1 MPALLDAPKGAPASE
16 MDKTK
21 ELLQKFQQNWIQRET
36 KEEKPK
42 VERKPE
48 NLPKIDDPVTPA
60 TPPKPEAEKEKP
72 KVEAKEPAA
81 AEPKPE
87 PKPEAKPEPK
97 TISQDELSESIVK
110 SVREGVREA
119 VRQERQVE
127 AVKETPKE
135 APLPPVEQ
143 KRMERLAVLEEL
155 YPDDYK
161 DISQQRDNFLK
172 AQRKYEEQWLKE
184 HPGEE
189 FDPNASEH
197 EEFFEKDPL
206 NKVDSEH
213 MAEAIAEHRL
223 SAERKAFDAKLEAV
237 ATRAEVNPAAAREGA
252 RVASSVVSGIL
263 GKAGNGLLNADGS
276 INQERLEAL
285 QAEDPV
291 RAPVLAHAAQ
301 AAHMLTAE
309 AIKLFRGAVE
319 KDVEN
324 NPLHRKLVKFG
335 TGVENRMLELTPEQ
349 WEGQDS
355 RKRPHENFV
364 PRATF
369 LRMSREERAKHWTF
383 DERDFVELIERDLK
397 KDAEKVIEEE
407 ENRIIALAKR
417 RGYEVASS
425 PKAPVAAPAK
435 EKSLLITR
443 EEKPVSPSSALQP
456 KMAGVKGAPP
466 AESQT
471 LLQAW
476 GKAWL
481 GK

>member
-1 MPALLDAPKGAPASE
+1 MSE
-16 MDKTK
+16 VDKTK
-21 ELLQKFQQNWIQRET
+21 DLLQQFKQNWIQSESK
-36 KEEKPK
+36 KEEPK

-48 NLPKIDDPVTPA
+48 NLPKIDDPVAPEPEDKKA
-60 TPPKPEAEKEKP
+60 EPKVVEAENKEPSKP
-72 KVEAKEPAA
+72 AHEAKAEAPQPK
-81 AEPKPE
+81 AEPKPAFDQE
-87 PKPEAKPEPK
+87 
-97 TISQDELSESIVK
+97 QLSESIVK
-110 SVREGVREA
+110 GVREGVREA
-119 VRQERQVE
+119 VRQDRQAE
-127 AVKETPKE
+127 APKE
-135 APLPPVEQ
+135 PALPPVEQ
-143 KRMERLAVLEEL
+143 KRMERLVTLEQL
-155 YPDDYK
+155 YPDDYR
-161 DISQQRDNFLK
+161 DISKQRENFLK

-189 FDPNASEH
+189 FDPNASDH

-206 NKVDSEH
+206 NKVDAEH

-223 SAERKAFDAKLEAV
+223 SAERKSFDAKLEAV

-252 RVASSVVSGIL
+252 RVASRVINGIL

-276 INQERLEAL
+276 INAERMEAL

-301 AAHMLTAE
+301 TAQALVTE
-309 AIKLFRGAVE
+309 AVKLFRGAAK

-324 NPLHRKLVKFG
+324 NPLHSHIVKFG
-335 TGVENRMLELTPEQ
+335 SGVEKRMMELSSDQ
-349 WEGQDS
+349 WDGSDP
-355 RKRPHENFV
+355 RKRKHEDYV
-364 PRATF
+364 PSERF
-369 LRMSREERAKHWTF
+369 HRMSKADQSKHWTF
-383 DERDFVELIERDLK
+383 DERDFVELMSMDLQN
-397 KDAEKVIEEE
+397 DAKKVIEEE
-407 ENRIIALAKR
+407 ENRIITLAKR

-425 PKAPVAAPAK
+425 PKVPVEAPAK
-435 EKSLLITR
+435 QQSPLITR

>member
-1 MPALLDAPKGAPASE
+1 MPAILDAPKGAPVSE

-21 ELLQKFQQNWIQRET
+21 ELLQQFKDNWIQST
-36 KEEKPK
+36 PKKEEPK

-48 NLPKIDDPVTPA
+48 NLPKIDDPVTPEA
-60 TPPKPEAEKEKP
+60 APKPEAKKEEP

-81 AEPKPE
+81 KEPKPE
-87 PKPEAKPEPK
+87 PKPTPKPEPK
-97 TISQDELSESIVK
+97 AISQDELSESIVK
-110 SVREGVREA
+110 GVREGVREA

-135 APLPPVEQ
+135 SPLPPVEQ

-155 YPDDYK
+155 YPEDYK

-189 FDPNASEH
+189 FDPNAFEH

-206 NKVDSEH
+206 NKVDAEH

-252 RVASSVVSGIL
+252 RVASSVVNGIL

-291 RAPVLAHAAQ
+291 RAPVLVHAAQ
-301 AAHMLTAE
+301 AAQKLGTE
-309 AIKLFRGAVE
+309 VVKLFRGAV
-319 KDVEN
+319 KPDVER
-324 NPLHRKLVKFG
+324 NPLHRQIVEFG
-335 TGVENRMLELTPEQ
+335 KGVEERMMKLSPEQ
-349 WEGQDS
+349 WEGQDQRN
-355 RKRPHENFV
+355 RKHEDFV
-364 PRATF
+364 PSAKF
-369 LRMSREERAKHWTF
+369 HRMSKAEQAKHWTF
-383 DERDFVELIERDLK
+383 DEHDFVELMTMDLQN
-397 KDAEKVIEEE
+397 DAKKVIEEE
-407 ENRIIALAKR
+407 ENRIITLAKR
-417 RGYEVASS
+417 RGYEVTSS
-425 PKAPVAAPAK
+425 PKVPVAAPVK
-435 EKSLLITR
+435 EKSPLITR